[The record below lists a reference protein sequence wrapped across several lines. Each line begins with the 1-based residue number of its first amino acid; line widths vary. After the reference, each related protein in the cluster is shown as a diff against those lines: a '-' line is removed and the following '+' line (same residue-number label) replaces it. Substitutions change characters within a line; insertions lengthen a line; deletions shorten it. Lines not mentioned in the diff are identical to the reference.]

1 MRAPLLT
8 RLLGSTR
15 GSTMIEFALVAPLL
29 ILMLLGGLEV
39 GHTMYVRSAL
49 VGALQKAARDIS
61 LEGASA
67 GARQNAIS
75 ASVAEAIH
83 QIIPGASV
91 TLASKSY
98 RDYRNVADPAEEYN
112 DANHDGRCDNGEAFV
127 DSNRNGSWDLDGA
140 VFGRGNARD
149 VVLLIATVSYNRLGL
164 TTLLTAAP
172 RTVLTAKTLIRNQPN
187 DQQADPPTGICP

>member
-1 MRAPLLT
+1 MRVPLLA

-15 GSTMIEFALVAPLL
+15 GATMVEFALVAPLL

-67 GARQNAIS
+67 GVRQDAIA
-75 ASVAEAIH
+75 ASVASAVR

-91 TLASKSY
+91 TMASKSY

-127 DSNRNGSWDLDGA
+127 DSNRNGHWDADGSVA
-140 VFGRGNARD
+140 GRGNARD
-149 VVLLIATVSYNRLGL
+149 VVLLVATVSYNRLGL
-164 TTLLTAAP
+164 TSLLAGAP